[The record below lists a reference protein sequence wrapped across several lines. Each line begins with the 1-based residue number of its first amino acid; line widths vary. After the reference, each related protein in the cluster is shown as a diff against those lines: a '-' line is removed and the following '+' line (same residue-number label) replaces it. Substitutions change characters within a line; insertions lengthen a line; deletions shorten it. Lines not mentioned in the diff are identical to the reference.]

1 MTNYSITA
9 CVLTIHCAY
18 EVYTFFHCLL
28 CRPAHPQA
36 NPVSEY
42 EYVDSGRDSVVQ
54 EKMTRNPSYVMS
66 HIPAKGVTTSFSS
79 GPKEDKEVDH
89 TYDELPF
96 EANKEGPKGTACR
109 DAG

>member
-1 MTNYSITA
+1 MRYIR
-9 CVLTIHCAY
+9 
-18 EVYTFFHCLL
+18 TFVHCLL

-42 EYVDSGRDSVVQ
+42 EYVDRGSGSVVQ
-54 EKMTRNPSYVMS
+54 EKMTRNPSCVMS

-79 GPKEDKEVDH
+79 GLKEDKEVDH

-96 EANKEGPKGTACR
+96 EANKEGQKGTTCT